1 VLVLIGTTTMR
12 GHTKTFDA
20 RRFVEGMGARYIDI
34 RGADTLAGGMSRFA
48 MIWRD
53 PENHRADE

>member
-20 RRFVEGMGARYIDI
+20 RRFVEAWAPGTSTSEAPTRWPGN
-34 RGADTLAGGMSRFA
+34 MSRFVV
-48 MIWRD
+48 IWRG